1 MEGFIGKRRKRR
13 KRYGEYTAG
22 RAHRAAAAAVAG
34 ERPPYHL
41 TYSRRAAAGTLHGQG
56 NPAGKEAEG
65 RHKGGRGMKG
75 QYRSRVYTERPDYA
89 DFDPPEKFQAIKG

>member
-1 MEGFIGKRRKRR
+1 MDRSAMEGFIGKRRKRR

-65 RHKGGRGMKG
+65 RKVLVVPLHGNVEVNGIRIDIGEPEG
-75 QYRSRVYTERPDYA
+75 QA
-89 DFDPPEKFQAIKG
+89 